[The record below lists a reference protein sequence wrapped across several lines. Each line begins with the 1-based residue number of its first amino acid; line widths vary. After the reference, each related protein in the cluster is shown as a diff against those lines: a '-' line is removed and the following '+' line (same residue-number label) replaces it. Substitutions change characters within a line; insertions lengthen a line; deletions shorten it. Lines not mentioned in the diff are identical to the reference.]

1 VTLANLSAIAIEILN
16 NHTIPAG
23 SVIMIGSASHLFK
36 VGASSYAT
44 DWVGEVGKL
53 EHRFKNVNFCPLAP
67 ILRDNCPGSL
77 VQDIE
82 TLTVWYHKVY
92 DNNIKGLLTCWDA
105 ILHFAQHVST
115 DPETNTHEV
124 LSKLAMPKTLRDTVT
139 EPTMIRLFT
148 NNPATLPGMS
158 CTVENEM
165 VKILLSTLQKDFL
178 IASGPEVILQRP
190 NNMLEDMKPN
200 KTVVCIGS
208 SILQQQIPLLKGA
221 GYTVVDLTRP
231 GWIATDKNINTLIKN
246 MSELTLEPGF
256 SVILDLF
263 GNSSYRYTQFDGT
276 LALPYKEGENFIMR
290 VRSLHAPMR
299 VSKK

>member
-1 VTLANLSAIAIEILN
+1 
-16 NHTIPAG
+16 
-23 SVIMIGSASHLFK
+23 
-36 VGASSYAT
+36 
-44 DWVGEVGKL
+44 
-53 EHRFKNVNFCPLAP
+53 
-67 ILRDNCPGSL
+67 
-77 VQDIE
+77 
-82 TLTVWYHKVY
+82 
-92 DNNIKGLLTCWDA
+92 
-105 ILHFAQHVST
+105 
-115 DPETNTHEV
+115 
-124 LSKLAMPKTLRDTVT
+124 MPKTLRDTVT

-165 VKILLSTLQKDFL
+165 VKILLSTLQKDFS

-190 NNMLEDMKPN
+190 NNMLEDMKTN

-231 GWIATDKNINTLIKN
+231 GWIATDENINTLIKN

-276 LALPYKEGENFIMR
+276 LALPYKEGGKI
-290 VRSLHAPMR
+290 SLRGSGHY
-299 VSKK
+299 KH